1 MDLFNDI
8 DFNDDN
14 DILTSS
20 ILSNDVKEIA
30 YRFAKE
36 IDWMKVSYEIYDH
49 YLIILD
55 KDSYEDYNKGEQ
67 LTFDNVKL
75 PFNPDCICLTF
86 KFNNNYTRIEYIQ
99 VYPYM
104 YSTNKTRISDDDFY
118 AIKFA
123 NILYDEY
130 NIITDKII
138 YGYDDITYNNV
149 RDSFCV
155 IYNRRRV
162 KSNNDYTISDGF
174 ASNFPKLLNIKS
186 ECIANIAYVRQLSI
200 QDETTCISLLNSLLK
215 QFNKV
220 MVNTCT
226 TCIDNIPIYQFDKR
240 NPKFFDI
247 LADNSEIRYDGDD
260 YAIIDKNTINIKIF
274 KDLPKEANLV
284 ANDLII
290 MDINLAKKILNI
302 DEENSTDIVLNVP
315 NDLEKQNIKEQLILK
330 HSNIRILQKEN
341 LKKEYENMFNY
352 KGGIFL
358 VLFIVVIFTFILIL
372 YQRYSMISSSDKKEI
387 GILKAVGWSIKD
399 IIKLKIIENF
409 IVGFMAFI
417 IGVVFA
423 YIFVFI
429 FNAPILRNIFI
440 GFSNVQNDFILNAN
454 IEFSTLITLFLFF
467 IIPFLSAVLIPVWK
481 IAVIDANESM
491 K

>member
-1 MDLFNDI
+1 MKNSVFFNFLFLLLIKHKSKHIAIFIISILIVFLISSVLFISNSLKKEVFSTLNNQSDFIIQKTNNGKIFDTPISWVDDFSSINGVKNVQQRVYGLYYFMPENIYFTIVGVDLFEEHTNKNI
-8 DFNDDN
+8 KE
-14 DILTSS
+14 LLS
-20 ILSNDVKEIA
+20 ILNISDFLRNDSMIIGNGIKKIFDK
-30 YRFAKE
+30 Y
-36 IDWMKVSYEIYDH
+36 H
-49 YLIILD
+49 YF
-55 KDSYEDYNKGEQ
+55 DSY
-67 LTFDNVKL
+67 
-75 PFNPDCICLTF
+75 
-86 KFNNNYTRIEYIQ
+86 
-99 VYPYM
+99 
-104 YSTNKTRISDDDFY
+104 DF
-118 AIKFA
+118 
-123 NILYDEY
+123 
-130 NIITDKII
+130 
-138 YGYDDITYNNV
+138 
-149 RDSFCV
+149 
-155 IYNRRRV
+155 
-162 KSNNDYTISDGF
+162 
-174 ASNFPKLLNIKS
+174 KLLAK
-186 ECIANIAYVRQLSI
+186 Q
-200 QDETTCISLLNSLLK
+200 SLN
-215 QFNKV
+215 V
-220 MVNTCT
+220 
-226 TCIDNIPIYQFDKR
+226 
-240 NPKFFDI
+240 
-247 LADNSEIRYDGDD
+247 
-260 YAIIDKNTINIKIF
+260 KIF
-274 KDLPKEANLV
+274 KDLPQEANLV

-417 IGVVFA
+417 IGVIIA

-429 FNAPILRNIFI
+429 LNAPILKNIFI

>member
-1 MDLFNDI
+1 MKNSVFFNFLFLLLIKHKSKHIAIFIISILIVFLISSVLFISNSLKKEVFSTLNNQSDFIIQKTNNGKIFDTPISWVDDFSSINGVKNVQQRVYGLYYFMPENIYFTIVGVDLFEEHTNKNI
-8 DFNDDN
+8 KE
-14 DILTSS
+14 LLS
-20 ILSNDVKEIA
+20 ILNISDFLRNDSMIIGNGIKKIFDK
-30 YRFAKE
+30 YHYF
-36 IDWMKVSYEIYDH
+36 DSYDFK
-49 YLIILD
+49 LLD
-55 KDSYEDYNKGEQ
+55 KQS
-67 LTFDNVKL
+67 LNV
-75 PFNPDCICLTF
+75 
-86 KFNNNYTRIEYIQ
+86 
-99 VYPYM
+99 
-104 YSTNKTRISDDDFY
+104 
-118 AIKFA
+118 
-123 NILYDEY
+123 
-130 NIITDKII
+130 
-138 YGYDDITYNNV
+138 
-149 RDSFCV
+149 
-155 IYNRRRV
+155 
-162 KSNNDYTISDGF
+162 
-174 ASNFPKLLNIKS
+174 
-186 ECIANIAYVRQLSI
+186 
-200 QDETTCISLLNSLLK
+200 
-215 QFNKV
+215 
-220 MVNTCT
+220 
-226 TCIDNIPIYQFDKR
+226 
-240 NPKFFDI
+240 
-247 LADNSEIRYDGDD
+247 
-260 YAIIDKNTINIKIF
+260 KIF
-274 KDLPKEANLV
+274 KDLPQEANLV

-330 HSNIRILQKEN
+330 HSNIRILQKES

-417 IGVVFA
+417 IGVIIA

-429 FNAPILRNIFI
+429 FNAPILKNIFI

>member
-1 MDLFNDI
+1 MKNSVFFNFLFLLLIKHQSKHLAIFIISIFIVFLISSVLFIKNSLQKEIFSTLENQSDFIIQQTNGSKIVNTPVSWIDDFSSINGVKNTQQRVYGQYYFLPENVYFTIVGIDLFEENTNKKLNELLKSLDISNFLENDSMI
-8 DFNDDN
+8 IGDGIKKIFD
-14 DILTSS
+14 
-20 ILSNDVKEIA
+20 K
-30 YRFAKE
+30 Y
-36 IDWMKVSYEIYDH
+36 H
-49 YLIILD
+49 YF
-55 KDSYEDYNKGEQ
+55 DSY
-67 LTFDNVKL
+67 
-75 PFNPDCICLTF
+75 
-86 KFNNNYTRIEYIQ
+86 
-99 VYPYM
+99 
-104 YSTNKTRISDDDFY
+104 DF
-118 AIKFA
+118 
-123 NILYDEY
+123 
-130 NIITDKII
+130 
-138 YGYDDITYNNV
+138 
-149 RDSFCV
+149 
-155 IYNRRRV
+155 
-162 KSNNDYTISDGF
+162 
-174 ASNFPKLLNIKS
+174 KLLNK
-186 ECIANIAYVRQLSI
+186 Q
-200 QDETTCISLLNSLLK
+200 SLN
-215 QFNKV
+215 V
-220 MVNTCT
+220 
-226 TCIDNIPIYQFDKR
+226 
-240 NPKFFDI
+240 
-247 LADNSEIRYDGDD
+247 
-260 YAIIDKNTINIKIF
+260 KIF

-302 DEENSTDIVLNVP
+302 NEENSTDIVLNVP

-417 IGVVFA
+417 IGVIIA

-429 FNAPILRNIFI
+429 LNAPILKNIFI

-454 IEFSTLITLFLFF
+454 IEFTTLITLFLFF

>member
-1 MDLFNDI
+1 MKNSVFFNFLFLLLSKHKSKHIAIFIISILIVFLISSVLFVSNSLKKEVFSTLNNQSDFIIQKTNNGKIFDTPISWVEDFSSINGVKNVQQRVYGHYYFMPENVYFTIVGVDLFEENTNKNIKELLSVLNISNFLQNDSMI
-8 DFNDDN
+8 IGNGIKKIFDKYHYFDSYDFK
-14 DILTSS
+14 L
-20 ILSNDVKEIA
+20 
-30 YRFAKE
+30 
-36 IDWMKVSYEIYDH
+36 
-49 YLIILD
+49 LD
-55 KDSYEDYNKGEQ
+55 KQS
-67 LTFDNVKL
+67 LNV
-75 PFNPDCICLTF
+75 
-86 KFNNNYTRIEYIQ
+86 
-99 VYPYM
+99 
-104 YSTNKTRISDDDFY
+104 
-118 AIKFA
+118 
-123 NILYDEY
+123 
-130 NIITDKII
+130 
-138 YGYDDITYNNV
+138 
-149 RDSFCV
+149 
-155 IYNRRRV
+155 
-162 KSNNDYTISDGF
+162 
-174 ASNFPKLLNIKS
+174 
-186 ECIANIAYVRQLSI
+186 
-200 QDETTCISLLNSLLK
+200 
-215 QFNKV
+215 
-220 MVNTCT
+220 
-226 TCIDNIPIYQFDKR
+226 
-240 NPKFFDI
+240 
-247 LADNSEIRYDGDD
+247 
-260 YAIIDKNTINIKIF
+260 KIF
-274 KDLPKEANLV
+274 KDLPQEANLV

-330 HSNIRILQKEN
+330 HSNIRILQKES

-417 IGVVFA
+417 IGVIIA

-429 FNAPILRNIFI
+429 LNAPILKNIFI
-440 GFSNVQNDFILNAN
+440 GFSNVQNDFILSAN
-454 IEFSTLITLFLFF
+454 IEFATIVTLFLFF

>member
-1 MDLFNDI
+1 MKNSVFFNFLFLLLIKHKSKHIAIFIISILIVFLISSVLFISNSLKKEVFSTLNNQSDFIIQKTNNGKIFDTPISWVDDFSSINGVKNVQQRVYGLYYFMPENIYFTIVGVDLFEEHTNKNI
-8 DFNDDN
+8 KE
-14 DILTSS
+14 LLS
-20 ILSNDVKEIA
+20 ILNISDFLRNDSMIIGNGIKKIFDK
-30 YRFAKE
+30 YHYF
-36 IDWMKVSYEIYDH
+36 DSYDFK
-49 YLIILD
+49 LLD
-55 KDSYEDYNKGEQ
+55 KQS
-67 LTFDNVKL
+67 LNV
-75 PFNPDCICLTF
+75 
-86 KFNNNYTRIEYIQ
+86 
-99 VYPYM
+99 
-104 YSTNKTRISDDDFY
+104 
-118 AIKFA
+118 
-123 NILYDEY
+123 
-130 NIITDKII
+130 
-138 YGYDDITYNNV
+138 
-149 RDSFCV
+149 
-155 IYNRRRV
+155 
-162 KSNNDYTISDGF
+162 
-174 ASNFPKLLNIKS
+174 
-186 ECIANIAYVRQLSI
+186 
-200 QDETTCISLLNSLLK
+200 
-215 QFNKV
+215 
-220 MVNTCT
+220 
-226 TCIDNIPIYQFDKR
+226 
-240 NPKFFDI
+240 
-247 LADNSEIRYDGDD
+247 
-260 YAIIDKNTINIKIF
+260 KIF
-274 KDLPKEANLV
+274 KDLPQEANLV

-481 IAVIDANESM
+481 ISIIDANESM

>member
-1 MDLFNDI
+1 MKNSVFFNFLFLLLIKHKSKHIAIFIISILIVFLISSVLFISNSLKKEVFSTLNNQSDFIIQKTNNGKIFDTPISWVDDFSSINGVKNVQQRVYGLYYFMPENIYFTIVGVDLFEEHTNKNI
-8 DFNDDN
+8 KE
-14 DILTSS
+14 LLS
-20 ILSNDVKEIA
+20 ILNISDFLRNDSMIIGNGIKKIFDK
-30 YRFAKE
+30 YHYF
-36 IDWMKVSYEIYDH
+36 DSYDFK
-49 YLIILD
+49 LLD
-55 KDSYEDYNKGEQ
+55 KPS
-67 LTFDNVKL
+67 
-75 PFNPDCICLTF
+75 
-86 KFNNNYTRIEYIQ
+86 
-99 VYPYM
+99 
-104 YSTNKTRISDDDFY
+104 
-118 AIKFA
+118 
-123 NILYDEY
+123 
-130 NIITDKII
+130 
-138 YGYDDITYNNV
+138 
-149 RDSFCV
+149 
-155 IYNRRRV
+155 
-162 KSNNDYTISDGF
+162 
-174 ASNFPKLLNIKS
+174 LN
-186 ECIANIAYVRQLSI
+186 A
-200 QDETTCISLLNSLLK
+200 
-215 QFNKV
+215 
-220 MVNTCT
+220 
-226 TCIDNIPIYQFDKR
+226 
-240 NPKFFDI
+240 
-247 LADNSEIRYDGDD
+247 
-260 YAIIDKNTINIKIF
+260 KIF

-302 DEENSTDIVLNVP
+302 NEENSTDIVLNVP

-330 HSNIRILQKEN
+330 HSNIRILQKES
-341 LKKEYENMFNY
+341 LKIEYENMFNY

-417 IGVVFA
+417 IGVIIA

-429 FNAPILRNIFI
+429 LNAPILKNIFI